1 MLREL
6 ASPTTIGHVEQ
17 RNRVIR
23 LAANILE
30 DEYLDLYALA
40 AAALVFT
47 ILGVIGIASIAD
59 LASMILALLTVLAF
73 SQIRSRR
80 QIAGIA
86 NARRADP
93 FSLFAAEF
101 PPDLIRL
108 RASATDLLLI
118 GITMSRTV
126 QGSSREDMRQTLLHG
141 GRIRILLL
149 DPTDDSLLEQAV
161 SKHGA
166 NLNAQRLRARIQ
178 ATLDELT
185 SLRASING
193 KLEIRVAG
201 FVPSMGINAINSDSS
216 QGVLVVQHYQ
226 HKPPAEAA
234 PIISLGARDGSWY
247 GHFLAEAE
255 RMWQDSRPWPLARA
269 HTLARAPRPAFLDA
283 FGTELDRSMSGASD
297 LLITGVARNT
307 LLTSSYSEFEEWL
320 RHGCQIRFLLVNPS
334 SDYTV
339 SYAAERYY
347 AERSLST
354 LRERINHALRLLE
367 ELQRST
373 AGTLS
378 VRLTSY
384 PLPLGIIAVDSTP
397 ALRSETSA
405 IFAEY
410 YTYQAPGKPKFV
422 LQPTDGRWYD
432 NVLGEAEALWASAT
446 EYPLGT
452 SHQQ

>member
-1 MLREL
+1 M
-6 ASPTTIGHVEQ
+6 EQ
-17 RNRVIR
+17 RNRLIR
-23 LAANILE
+23 LAAGILE

-47 ILGVIGIASIAD
+47 ILGVTGVATIAD

-80 QIAGIA
+80 QISGIA
-86 NARRADP
+86 ISQRADP
-93 FSLFAAEF
+93 FSLLAAEF
-101 PPDLIRL
+101 PPGLIKL

-141 GRIRILLL
+141 GRIRVLLL
-149 DPTDDSLLEQAV
+149 DPTDGSLLEQAV
-161 SKHGA
+161 SKQGA
-166 NLNAQRLRARIQ
+166 NLNAQRLRSRIQ
-178 ATLDELT
+178 STLDELT
-185 SLRASING
+185 SLQASTNG
-193 KLEIRVAG
+193 KLEIRVAA
-201 FVPSMGINAINSDSS
+201 FVPSMGINAINSDGP

-234 PIISLGARDGSWY
+234 PIISLEAKDGPWY

-255 RMWQDSRPWPLARA
+255 RMWRDGRPWPLDAA
-269 HTLARAPRPAFLDA
+269 QALARAPRPAFLET
-283 FGTELDRSMSGASD
+283 FGTELGRSMSGARD

-307 LLTSSYSEFEEWL
+307 LLTSSYSDFEQWL
-320 RHGCQIRFLLVNPS
+320 HHGCQIRFLLVNPS
-334 SDYTV
+334 SDYAV

-347 AERSLST
+347 AERSPGF

-373 AGTLS
+373 SGSLS

-384 PLPLGIIAVDSTP
+384 PLSLGIIAVDSMP
-397 ALRSETSA
+397 SLRSEASA

-410 YTYQAPGKPKFV
+410 YTYQAPGEPKFV
-422 LQPTDGRWYD
+422 LQPAEGRWYD
-432 NVLGEAEALWASAT
+432 NVLGEAEALWASAA
-446 EYPLGT
+446 EYPLGA
-452 SHQQ
+452 SSR